1 MMVDQRLQCCDK
13 PLLIQVGRNRQQHRL
28 AEVLERYTALQQ
40 PSNNWRGSDRTYS
53 VVGTCDRR
61 RRLYARDRSE
71 FLDSLML
78 EDIAG
83 CEEQASAAGAA
94 HQLNGQDAVAPE
106 GEEVI
111 MDADARQAQ
120 DLGKQ

>member
-1 MMVDQRLQCCDK
+1 MMIDQRLQRRDE

-40 PSNNWRGSDRTYS
+40 PSNNWRGGDRAYS
-53 VVGTCDRR
+53 IVGTCDRR
-61 RRLYARDRSE
+61 RRLCARDYSE

-78 EDIAG
+78 EDIAR

-94 HQLNGQDAVAPE
+94 HQLNGKDAVASE
-106 GEEVI
+106 GAEVMMGGDAREEKDLGEE
-111 MDADARQAQ
+111 
-120 DLGKQ
+120 